1 MHFWQPF
8 VSPADTLCEKFT
20 GGLAMRYEMRCGKYI
35 SAGLLFLLLAFC
47 FAVAASQSDTAREA
61 FTFVQIADPQ
71 LGKGGY
77 EHDVRLFRKAVERIN
92 GLKPDF
98 VIICGD
104 FVEDFDSQS
113 IADFKKIKSELTVPS
128 YLTPGNHELHYQPTP
143 ETLSRYRENFG
154 KDYFSFEHNGYTFV
168 FTDSQLW
175 KSPLKGE
182 TEKLDEWFKKA
193 LKAAKDE
200 NSPVF
205 MVQHIPLYLKQP
217 DEPEDPNYNLSIAKR
232 KELLTLMVDFGVVA
246 ILGGHTQETV
256 INNYKGIQLVNTG
269 SATKNDDNSPPGFR
283 IWRVESLNSIKHEF
297 VPLDILALHQNAVPA
312 PASKK

>member
-1 MHFWQPF
+1 
-8 VSPADTLCEKFT
+8 
-20 GGLAMRYEMRCGKYI
+20 MRYEMRYRKYI
-35 SAGLLFLLLAFC
+35 SAVPLFLLLAFC
-47 FAVAASQSDTAREA
+47 FAVAASQSDTAKEVFA
-61 FTFVQIADPQ
+61 FVQIADPQ

-77 EHDVRLFRKAVERIN
+77 EHDIKLFRKAVERIN

-98 VIICGD
+98 VVICGD

-113 IADFKKIKSELTVPS
+113 VADFNKIKSELAVPS
-128 YLTPGNHELHYQPTP
+128 YLTPGNHELHYQPTA

-154 KDYFSFEHNGYTFV
+154 KDYFSFKHKGYTFV
-168 FTDSQLW
+168 FADSQLW
-175 KSPLKGE
+175 KSPLEGE
-182 TEKLDEWFKKA
+182 TEKLDAWFKKT
-193 LKAAKDE
+193 LKAAKHE
-200 NSPVF
+200 NSPIF

-246 ILGGHTQETV
+246 LLGGHTQETV

-283 IWRVESLNSIKHEF
+283 IWRVKSPNSIKHEF
-297 VPLDILALHQNAVPA
+297 VPLEASAARQNTVPA
-312 PASKK
+312 PAVPKN